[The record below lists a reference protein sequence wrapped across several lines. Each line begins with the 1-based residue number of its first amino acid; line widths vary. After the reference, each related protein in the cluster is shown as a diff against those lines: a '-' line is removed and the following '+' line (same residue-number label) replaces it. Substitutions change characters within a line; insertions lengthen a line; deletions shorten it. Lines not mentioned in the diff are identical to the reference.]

1 MRIVFQGS
9 ATPAQLGKAI
19 SEILSNTLEK
29 VEVKGK
35 RQPLQNAVVEFNLN
49 LQGYETPQLITVE
62 DGTKIL
68 TIHTGIE
75 NGELTEYKE
84 VDRKELLDKFNE
96 MVENGTKELEEL
108 AKEETKD
115 VPTETA

>member
-1 MRIVFQGS
+1 MRIIFQGS
-9 ATPAQLGKAI
+9 ATPNQIAKGI

-29 VEVKGK
+29 MEVKGK
-35 RQPLQNAVVEFNLN
+35 RQPIQNAVVEFNLN
-49 LQGYETPQLITVE
+49 LQGYNEPQLITVDE
-62 DGTKIL
+62 GTKIL

-108 AKEETKD
+108 AKEEEVKEEETK
-115 VPTETA
+115 